1 MIVLVVIAG
10 FLFLISIYCFF
21 LSYAVEVAVKEN
33 QEKHKAK
40 HKAAR
45 EAIEKINRMRGELL
59 RDLKEF
65 SENKINERN
74 SENYIKTLKLNMANK
89 IVQEALIKMKKEA
102 GHND

>member
-1 MIVLVVIAG
+1 MVLVVIAG

-33 QEKHKAK
+33 QEKHKA
-40 HKAAR
+40 AR
-45 EAIEKINRMRGELL
+45 EAIEESNRMRGELL
-59 RDLKEF
+59 RHLKEL
-65 SENKINERN
+65 SDNKISKRN
-74 SENYIKTLKLNMANK
+74 SENYIKTLKLNVANK

>member
-1 MIVLVVIAG
+1 MIVLVVIAE

-33 QEKHKAK
+33 QEKHKA
-40 HKAAR
+40 AR
-45 EAIEKINRMRGELL
+45 EAIEKSNRMRGELL

>member
-33 QEKHKAK
+33 QEKHKA
-40 HKAAR
+40 AR
-45 EAIEKINRMRGELL
+45 EAIEKSNRMRGELL

>member
-10 FLFLISIYCFF
+10 FLFLISIYCFS
-21 LSYAVEVAVKEN
+21 LSSAVEVAVKEN
-33 QEKHKAK
+33 QEKHKA
-40 HKAAR
+40 AR
-45 EAIEKINRMRGELL
+45 EAIENSNRMRGELL
-59 RDLKEF
+59 RNLKEL
-65 SENKINERN
+65 SDNKISKRN